1 MGILITP
8 ADAMIC
14 TKVATTIALPE
25 SDLFKMD
32 LENQNIHK
40 AYSPVNP
47 DIIKGDPKKALELMP
62 PEFDENRNT
71 ILFSSGSTLF
81 KKMAEGAA
89 KLSKSRLDVN
99 ILVVGAPLKDEY
111 LEIIDEENIIN
122 LGYINWIQDLYKLVD
137 IAVVTDDGM
146 MIQEAIALEI
156 PVVALLGVKWGRYHN
171 LASIFKGAVLESEL
185 ANLEEVTQNAIDNLD
200 KMKDYAQK
208 YSEGVLGAADCIARI
223 IKEQMK

>member
-1 MGILITP
+1 
-8 ADAMIC
+8 
-14 TKVATTIALPE
+14 
-25 SDLFKMD
+25 
-32 LENQNIHK
+32 
-40 AYSPVNP
+40 
-47 DIIKGDPKKALELMP
+47 MP

-185 ANLEEVTQNAIDNLD
+185 ANLEEVTQNGLIT
-200 KMKDYAQK
+200 
-208 YSEGVLGAADCIARI
+208 
-223 IKEQMK
+223 